1 MYLKIPTQYLIK
13 FTLEYIF
20 YYRNFFWKILIPN
33 FIEKKIIKKSQTYN
47 FIFFHFLGHQ
57 TLLKLPLPSQTRNII
72 STITTDLY
80 PLFPF
85 LYHPSPLSTFSIFL
99 HQSHFTIPHP
109 FQHSP
114 RNTLLLLKQQERY
127 PRLTLTQRMK
137 TNPLSKPDHTRFRIL
152 LIKTI
157 YMSTFS

>member
-1 MYLKIPTQYLIK
+1 MKKI
-13 FTLEYIF
+13 
-20 YYRNFFWKILIPN
+20 
-33 FIEKKIIKKSQTYN
+33 IIKKSQTYN
-47 FIFFHFLGHQ
+47 FYFLSLSRPPN
-57 TLLKLPLPSQTRNII
+57 TSK
-72 STITTDLY
+72 ITVAFPNSKSKHITSPPIY